1 MHVLVL
7 TCEPNSGRDPESEPL
22 VDLLDQLGCRVTHR
36 ELDPVGALADP
47 VGETGF
53 DVIIVDTADDM
64 GAARRAIAA
73 ALETEEISEVPVLL
87 AVGVPRLAAL
97 DFSVG
102 FADFVLRPFVPAEL
116 YARLR
121 QIDHRTAAYSDDESI
136 VVGDLVIDLAAR
148 EVSAGGRDVKLTPQ
162 EFELLRFL
170 AQNLG
175 RALERDEILRK
186 VWGYAAGA
194 ATRTVDIHIRRLRA
208 KLGSPWDR
216 RIETVRHVGYK
227 LK

>member
-1 MHVLVL
+1 VHVLVL
-7 TCEPNSGRDPESEPL
+7 TYEPSSARDPESEPL
-22 VDLLDQLGCRVTHR
+22 ADLLDQLGCRVTHAG
-36 ELDPVGALADP
+36 LDPAGRPADP
-47 VGETGF
+47 IEDGG
-53 DVIIVDTADDM
+53 DVIIVDTGDDM

-73 ALETEEISEVPVLL
+73 IHETEATAEVPVLL

-102 FADFVLRPFVPAEL
+102 FDDFVLRPFVPAEL

-121 QIDHRTAAYSDDESI
+121 QIDHRNAAYQSDEAV

-175 RALERDEILRK
+175 RAVERDEILRK

-208 KLGSPWDR
+208 KLGAPWDR